1 MAMGRTRLTWWIGV
15 PAVCLVAT
23 ATAGSAQA
31 QEQESAPR
39 TMTVEACVGEAL
51 RRNPDSLSS
60 DYDVKAA
67 EAGREGARGAF
78 APRVHADAAFQEW
91 FTPFS
96 IQFGPSQ
103 FRVRDPFTWTASA
116 SLIQPITNLL
126 SIYDQYKVA
135 DYGVDVA
142 AIGREATRRDVAY
155 SVVEAYYRVLEAQ
168 RLSEVAATSVDQL
181 GAQLKQAQSLLD
193 NGVIGKNDLLRASL
207 ALASAK
213 QRAIQARG
221 QTTIARARLATL
233 MGLAADA
240 EVEPVAF
247 KGDPPAPS
255 DVSVQVAESR
265 AVAQRPEIRQL
276 ARVIDQADA
285 QVGVANKKLLPN
297 VNVTGNYT
305 HFDGSAFQQADAAYV
320 GLFASWDV
328 WDWGTTTSGIH
339 EADARLEQARLAR
352 KKLEEQVKLDAR
364 QAFVGASTASEA
376 LTVARAAVS
385 QAEENYRIVSKKFE
399 AAAATSFD
407 VVDAES
413 LLTQAR
419 GQVETALYDY
429 LIARAALARA
439 MGEAMPGER

>member
-1 MAMGRTRLTWWIGV
+1 MATERTRISWWIGV
-15 PAVCLVAT
+15 PAVCAWMAFA
-23 ATAGSAQA
+23 ATAGA
-31 QEQESAPR
+31 QEPAR
-39 TMTVEACVGEAL
+39 TMTVEACVREAL
-51 RRNPDSLSS
+51 GRNPDSLSS
-60 DYDVKAA
+60 DYDVQAA
-67 EAGREGARGAF
+67 EAGLSGARGAF
-78 APRVHADAAFQEW
+78 APKLHADAAFQEW
-91 FTPFS
+91 FSPFT
-96 IQFGPSQ
+96 IQFGPQ
-103 FRVRDPFTWTASA
+103 AFRVRDPFTWTTSV
-116 SLIQPITNLL
+116 SLIQPITNLF
-126 SIYDQYKVA
+126 SIYDQYQVQNF
-135 DYGVDVA
+135 GVDVA
-142 AIGREATRRDVAY
+142 AIKREVTRRDVAY
-155 SVVEAYYRVLEAQ
+155 AVVESYYRLLEAQ
-168 RLSEVAATSVDQL
+168 RLGEVAATSVEQL
-181 GAQLKQAQSLLD
+181 ESQQKQAQSLLD

-221 QTTIARARLATL
+221 QTTISRARLATI
-233 MGLAADA
+233 MGLPADV
-240 EVEPVAF
+240 EVQPVPF
-247 KGDPPAPS
+247 KGDPPAT
-255 DVSVQVAESR
+255 DEASVQSAEAR
-265 AVAQRPEIRQL
+265 AVAQRPEIRQV

-328 WDWGTTTSGIH
+328 WDWGTTLSGIH
-339 EADARLEQARLAR
+339 EADARLQQARLAQR
-352 KKLEEQVKLDAR
+352 KLEDQVKLDAR

-439 MGEAMPGER
+439 MGQPMPGER